1 MILIIFVDLKMNEK
15 VIRHFPV
22 MAENV
27 IRKIKKVHYSKPVK
41 VADCNF
47 GFGGHTKL
55 ILKNFPKALVY
66 LLYH

>member
-1 MILIIFVDLKMNEK
+1 
-15 VIRHFPV
+15 

-27 IRKIKKVHYSKPVK
+27 IKKIMKVHYSKPLK

-47 GFGGHTKL
+47 GFGGHSKL

-66 LLYH
+66 LL